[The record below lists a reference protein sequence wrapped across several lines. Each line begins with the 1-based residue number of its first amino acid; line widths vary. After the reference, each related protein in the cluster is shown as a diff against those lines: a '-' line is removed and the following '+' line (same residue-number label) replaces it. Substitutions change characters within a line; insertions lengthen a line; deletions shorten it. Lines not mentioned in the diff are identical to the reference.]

1 MCSMCIRVLKQL
13 KKLIIMAG
21 IVAAAG
27 MTSCHSNHSNPLLT
41 TWNTPY
47 QAPPFEQI
55 TVEHYR
61 DAFQQGMREQEANIK
76 AIVSDKEEPAFEN
89 TIAAFDRSGELLGK
103 VAAVFFGMVSAQG
116 TPEML
121 ELEVTIT
128 PELSA
133 HSDRILMN
141 EKLFRR
147 VQSVYEN
154 KAKFNL
160 NTEQE
165 KLLADLYRHFVRS
178 GAKLSNE
185 DKEKLKTMNQEIS
198 TLETQFG
205 QNVLAETAA
214 YELVIE
220 NENELTG
227 LPDDLKVAAAQ
238 RAVMKNVE
246 GKWVFGLD
254 NPSVM
259 PFLQYSSDASL
270 REKILTAYLNRG
282 NNNNAQDNKEI
293 IKRLVS
299 LRNDKALLLGY
310 QNFAAYELEE
320 RMAKTPAAVY
330 NLLDQ
335 VWTPALNCAKQEL
348 ADMES
353 LAKQEV
359 TGFKASD
366 WRFYSGKIREQ
377 RYNLSEEMT
386 RPYFQ
391 SDRVRDGIFWVCNQ
405 LYGITFREITSI
417 PKPHPDASVWLCVDS
432 DGATELGVLYIDLF
446 ARPGLKRG
454 GAWCGTYR
462 DAHRKDGKRELP
474 IVTVVCNF
482 SAPLAETPSLLT
494 ADETETFF
502 HEFGHALH
510 ALLCDV
516 EYLGTTSFGVP
527 NDFVELPSQ
536 IMEHWAFEPQV
547 LEHYAFHYQTGEII
561 PKELV
566 EKIKAASMFGKGF
579 ATVEYLAASYL
590 DMDYHIMKNPQEMDV
605 LQFEAKTLA
614 DRGLIPQIP
623 PRYRSTYFLH
633 TMTGGYTAGYYS
645 YLWSELLDAD
655 GFKAF
660 KETGDIF
667 NKELAEKFRR
677 HVLQPG
683 GSEDPMTMYINFRG
697 AAPGIEPLLE
707 NRGLK

>member
-1 MCSMCIRVLKQL
+1 M
-13 KKLIIMAG
+13 KKIVIMAG
-21 IVAAAG
+21 IIAATG
-27 MTSCHSNHSNPLLT
+27 MTSCHSDSNPLLQ

-55 TVEHYR
+55 TVENYR
-61 DAFQQGMREQEANIK
+61 DAFLKGMQEQESNIE
-76 AIVSDKEEPAFEN
+76 AIASNKEEPTFEN
-89 TIAAFDRSGELLGK
+89 TIAAFDGSGELLMK
-103 VAAVFFGMVSAQG
+103 VTAVFFCMVNAQG
-116 TPEML
+116 SPEML
-121 ELEVTIT
+121 ELEATMT

-141 EKLFRR
+141 EQLFHRI
-147 VQSVYEN
+147 QSVYEN

-165 KLLADLYRHFVRS
+165 KLLADLYRHFARN

-185 DKEKLKTMNQEIS
+185 DKEALKAMNQEIS

-214 YELVIE
+214 YELVID
-220 NENELTG
+220 NESDLTG
-227 LPDDLKVAAAQ
+227 LPDDLKAAAAQ
-238 RAVMKNVE
+238 RAVTKNKE

-259 PFLQYSSDASL
+259 PFLQYAGDASL

-282 NNNNAQDNKEI
+282 NNNNAQDNKAI
-293 IKRLVS
+293 IKRLIT
-299 LRNDKALLLGY
+299 LRNEKALLLGY
-310 QNFAAYELEE
+310 ENFAAYELDE

-335 VWTPALNCAKQEL
+335 VWTPALHLAQQEL
-348 ADMES
+348 ADMVA
-353 LAKQEV
+353 LAKPEV
-359 TGFKASD
+359 TDFKASD

-377 RYNLSEEMT
+377 RYDLSEEMT

-405 LYGITFREITSI
+405 LYGISFHEITGI
-417 PKPHPDASVWLCVDS
+417 PKPHPDASAWLCIDS
-432 DGATELGVLYIDLF
+432 DNTTELGVLYIDLF

-454 GAWCGTYR
+454 GAWCDTYR
-462 DAHRKDGKRELP
+462 DACRRDGKREIP

-482 SAPLAETPSLLT
+482 SAPLADIPSLLT

-510 ALLCDV
+510 CLLCDV
-516 EYLGTTSFGVP
+516 EYRGTSAFGVP

-536 IMEHWAFEPQV
+536 IMEHWAFQPQV
-547 LEHYAFHYQTGEII
+547 LEHYAFHYQTGEMI
-561 PKELV
+561 PKALV
-566 EKIKAASMFGKGF
+566 DKIKAAANYGKGF

-590 DMDYHIMKNPQEMDV
+590 DMDYHVMKNPQEMDV
-605 LQFEAKTLA
+605 LQFEANTLA
-614 DRGLIPQIP
+614 GRGLMPQIP

-660 KETGDIF
+660 EETGDIF

-677 HVLQPG
+677 HILQPG
-683 GSEDPMTMYINFRG
+683 GSEDPMNMYIHFRG